1 MKTNLNDKEIIYC
14 AAFPANTQDITHW
27 LIEINGIMS
36 YSTNK
41 VAEVL
46 LPSENVLF
54 EGNIE
59 VYCAAYNYDNIPM
72 HIKRINQQKQE
83 LKFPCCIDLFVE
95 LMTSQ
100 SELQSS
106 DSNLITTSRD

>member
-1 MKTNLNDKEIIYC
+1 MEVAVSIHSKHWLKLKLNLNGEGIIYC
-14 AAFPANTQDITHW
+14 ATFPADTQDITHW

-36 YSTNK
+36 YFTNK

-59 VYCAAYNYDNIPM
+59 VYCVAYNSDNIPM
-72 HIKRINQQKQE
+72 HVKRINQQNK
-83 LKFPCCIDLFVE
+83 
-95 LMTSQ
+95 S
-100 SELQSS
+100 
-106 DSNLITTSRD
+106 